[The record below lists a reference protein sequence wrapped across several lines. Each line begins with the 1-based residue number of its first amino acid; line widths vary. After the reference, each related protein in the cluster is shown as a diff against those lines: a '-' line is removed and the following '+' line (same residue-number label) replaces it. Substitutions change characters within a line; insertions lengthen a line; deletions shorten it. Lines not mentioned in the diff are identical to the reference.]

1 MMRATTKRLDERL
14 LFALS
19 EFVAAHM
26 GLYFPRERLREL
38 ERGMGLAAAEFG
50 FDAVEACIQW
60 LLSAPLSKSQ
70 IEILASHLTIGETYV
85 FRDNALFELLREHVV
100 PEIVRRRRGKERQL
114 RVWSAG
120 CSTGEEP
127 YSLAILLNEI
137 VPGLADWH
145 LTMLASDINP
155 LFLRRAAAGIYSEWS
170 FRSAPRWVK
179 ERYFRKLKDGRY
191 ELLPEIRKRVT
202 FSYLNLAEDSYPSL
216 LNNTTAMDLILC
228 RNVLMYFTPELVKRA
243 AHSFYHCLVDG
254 GWLIV
259 SPAEASQ
266 LLFSQFVTVNFPG
279 AILYRKASN
288 PDFQVPSF
296 PASVAAE
303 PDAPRF
309 KPQPDFV
316 KQVSQ
321 CGFVIANEDS
331 KPETRADLYEA
342 ALEDYSQGRYPETVE
357 KLLALAADGRHDS
370 KVMIL
375 LARAYANQGKLAEAS
390 KSCEQAIAADR
401 LNPACQYLLA
411 TIQQEQGR
419 IEDAVVSLKRS
430 LYLDPNFVL
439 PHFLLGNI
447 SQQQGRLQESER
459 HFRNALT
466 LLQSCRHDE
475 TFPDSEGMTA
485 GRLSD
490 IIRCSAFW
498 EKSHGGSKANPH

>member
-1 MMRATTKRLDERL
+1 MMLATTKRLDERL

-26 GLYFPRERLREL
+26 GLNFPRERLREL
-38 ERGMGLAAAEFG
+38 ERGMGLAAVEFG

-70 IEILASHLTIGETYV
+70 VEILASHLTIGETYV
-85 FRDNALFELLREHVV
+85 FRDNALFELLREHVI
-100 PEIVRRRRGKERQL
+100 PEIVQRRGKEQQL

-127 YSLAILLNEI
+127 YSLAILLNET

-170 FRSAPRWVK
+170 FRSAPQWVK

-191 ELLPEIRKRVT
+191 ELLPRIRKMVT

-228 RNVLMYFTPELVKRA
+228 RNVLMYFTPERVKPA

-259 SPAEASQ
+259 SPAEASHI
-266 LLFSQFVTVNFPG
+266 LFSHFVTVNVPG
-279 AILYRKASN
+279 AILYRKVS
-288 PDFQVPSF
+288 SF
-296 PASVAAE
+296 PSSATAE
-303 PDAPRF
+303 PDTARF

-321 CGFVIANEDS
+321 CGFAIFNEDS
-331 KPETRADLYEA
+331 KPETRADHYEA
-342 ALEDYSQGRYPETVE
+342 ALEDYNQGRYPEAVE
-357 KLLALAADGRHDS
+357 KLLALPADGRNDC

-390 KSCEQAIAADR
+390 EWCEQAIAADR
-401 LNPACQYLLA
+401 VNPACQYLLA

-419 IEDAVVSLKRS
+419 IEDAVMSLKRS

-466 LLQSCRHDE
+466 LLQSYRQDE
-475 TFPDSEGMTA
+475 VFPDSEGMTA

-498 EKSHGGSKANPH
+498 EKSHEGSKANPH